1 MNFRNLTSLDLAV
14 EFTRVRSRTI
24 DTFKQ
29 FKKNL
34 GAGFEVKKTPT
45 INNPRWEFSHV
56 AWFSERWLL
65 RNKEINEGEDAN
77 YNKILNPDANIKTYF
92 KNADKLFDSSS
103 LAHSDRWIVKLPTE
117 LEVIKYLED
126 TLDKII
132 LQIKKEK
139 PLTNKECYFY
149 RLSLAHEY
157 MHLEAFIMTARTLK
171 FPIFNYHE
179 KIVRSSFFKSK
190 KIQIKDRKLFTRN
203 SNLEFLFDNET
214 LNFDTDTKPYEIDT
228 CPVSVE
234 EFLHFY
240 ENDGYLNK
248 PLWSE
253 EGWNWLL
260 RNKNNTFIN
269 LCSSSKNC
277 KFILNNWFGL
287 NHLVEANFPALHIT
301 FYEAEA
307 YCNWKKR
314 RLPTELEWLLATEK
328 EEFEWGNVWEWT
340 NDIFMPY
347 ERFRPHPYEDYSK
360 PWFNDHQIVKGSSFA
375 TQKKFKSII
384 FRNFYKKNRN
394 DVFIGFR
401 TVKDLL

>member
-1 MNFRNLTSLDLAV
+1 MKLEKHDKKPMTNNNLY
-14 EFTRVRSRTI
+14 TI
-24 DTFKQ
+24 
-29 FKKNL
+29 
-34 GAGFEVKKTPT
+34 
-45 INNPRWEFSHV
+45 
-56 AWFSERWLL
+56 
-65 RNKEINEGEDAN
+65 
-77 YNKILNPDANIKTYF
+77 
-92 KNADKLFDSSS
+92 
-103 LAHSDRWIVKLPTE
+103 
-117 LEVIKYLED
+117 
-126 TLDKII
+126 
-132 LQIKKEK
+132 
-139 PLTNKECYFY
+139 
-149 RLSLAHEY
+149 
-157 MHLEAFIMTARTLK
+157 
-171 FPIFNYHE
+171 
-179 KIVRSSFFKSK
+179 SK
-190 KIQIKDRKLFTRN
+190 KIQIKDRKLSTRN

-214 LNFDTDTKPYEIDT
+214 LNFDTNTKPYEIDT

-240 ENDGYLNK
+240 ENDGYSNK
-248 PLWSE
+248 PLWSK

-269 LCSSSKNC
+269 LCSSSKNR

-287 NHLVEANFPALHIT
+287 DHLVEANFPALHIT

-375 TQKKFKSII
+375 TQKKFCHHCYDS
-384 FRNFYKKNRN
+384 
-394 DVFIGFR
+394 
-401 TVKDLL
+401 